1 MTDSAF
7 QYDCPECE
15 NESPTMTKRARE
27 TYGDPTTEGVH
38 PWDDK
43 QVFRCDDCGARW
55 VV

>member
-7 QYDCPECE
+7 QYDCPECG

-27 TYGDPTTEGVH
+27 TWLTDTGDPH
-38 PWDDK
+38 PWNDK
-43 QVFRCDDCGARW
+43 QVFRCDDCGERW